1 MAWLLA
7 CPYHKTGIFG
17 LAFLFGALYF
27 QPNIHGTTDTEG
39 LDSLTSLA

>member
-17 LAFLFGALYF
+17 LAFLGGAFYF
-27 QPNIHGTTDTEG
+27 QPNLHGLSDTDG
-39 LDSLTSLA
+39 LDYNTSAG

>member
-17 LAFLFGALYF
+17 LLFLFGALYL
-27 QPNIHGTTDTEG
+27 QPNLHGYSDSDG
-39 LDSLTSLA
+39 LDYTTST